1 MDWPFRGCFGAI
13 DAAADE
19 CINKRAEPDRAPLL
33 SALVFYFSASEKMKV
48 TRRKTAP
55 TNSSSAV
62 GSLLF
67 FDSEEMA
74 LDGWRGGEN
83 GLRGRRG

>member
-1 MDWPFRGCFGAI
+1 
-13 DAAADE
+13 
-19 CINKRAEPDRAPLL
+19 
-33 SALVFYFSASEKMKV
+33 MKV

-83 GLRGRRG
+83 GLRDRRG